1 MAFSTVSFYGLGM
14 SERKTVKTW
23 TKTNIGNLV
32 KHRGGGYYA
41 RLFSGGK
48 ERWKSLRTKVLEV
61 AKSRLREEQ
70 RELGKQETVAKPAR
84 SGRMTMG
91 MAIEQL
97 NGEIK
102 AHLPMRRKGR
112 KTTITQSSAHY
123 RAETVEMLRRSWA
136 ETSGSELDPIEVRK
150 VTGGEI
156 RRWADALRAKMSA
169 TRFNNT
175 LGTFRRL
182 FDVAIAAGELHRN
195 PAVDIGRS
203 YKEPRTTYTPTR
215 EEFIKL
221 VAAIRNSPS
230 RLADDI
236 ADYVE
241 FLGYTGARKEEAAS
255 VLWGDVDTGRETVTF
270 RKTKNGLPRTN
281 ELIAEAGEL
290 LNRMKAKRDSVA
302 NDERVFRV
310 SEAYGALRSAAATI
324 GIPRISHHD
333 LRDLF
338 ATTAIESGV
347 DIPTVADWLG
357 HRDGG
362 ALLLE
367 RYRKHRDEH
376 AKQAAKKVC
385 FATV

>member
-1 MAFSTVSFYGLGM
+1 MVSFCGLGM

-32 KHRGGGYYA
+32 KHRSGGYYA
-41 RLFSGGK
+41 RLFAGGK

-61 AKSRLREEQ
+61 AKFRLREEQ
-70 RELGKQETVAKPAR
+70 RELGKLENVAKPAK
-84 SGRMTMG
+84 SGRMT

-102 AHLPMRRKGR
+102 AHLPMRPKGR
-112 KTTITQSSAHY
+112 KTAITESSAHY
-123 RAETVEMLRRSWA
+123 RAETVEMLRRSCA
-136 ETSGSELDPIEVRK
+136 ETNGSELDPIEVRK

-156 RRWADALRAKMSA
+156 RRWADARRAKMSA

-175 LGTFRRL
+175 LGTFRQL

-230 RLADDI
+230 RLGDDI

-241 FLGYTGARKEEAAS
+241 FLGYTGARKDEAAN
-255 VLWGDVDTGRETVTF
+255 VLWGDVDSGRDTVTF

-290 LNRMKAKRDSVA
+290 LKRMKAKRDSVT
-302 NDERVFRV
+302 NPERVFRV
-310 SEAYGALRSAAATI
+310 SEAYGALRSAASMI

-362 ALLLE
+362 AFLLE

-376 AKQAAKKVC
+376 AKQAAKKVS
-385 FATV
+385 FATVSRV